1 MVTSKQQRRAA
12 KKQRAAQARKHF
24 AASPSSVSSSSGQ
37 RAFSVAELIDAAWR
51 AAAAGPDFAVQFE
64 TCIDMLVDVEGMA
77 DAQGSVD
84 PAHRT
89 DAHLDVLLI
98 GSVTKLWEDGWQPPD
113 LVHVVRREHT
123 PRATRLISFLI
134 RAETGRSNLFHDMP
148 DEWAEQLSTLGET
161 LSEKQLARPIAA
173 WQATER
179 LHLPDLLSDALRVLG
194 TLRGLPRIQPLGDPP
209 SRWATARLRSQPRP
223 SGAGS
228 GEQAS
233 TKTMATIR
241 ALLAKAEGT
250 TFPAEAEAFA
260 AKAQE
265 LMTRYSIDAA
275 LLDGRHGD
283 DLAAGVRSRR
293 LHLDNPYAKEKV
305 HLLATVAAVNGV
317 QVVYTEA
324 FGFATAVGFPA
335 DLDVTDMLFT
345 SLLVQAAR
353 ALIEAAAV
361 IGRGSSPAF
370 RRGFWIA
377 YSVRIGE
384 RLKDAK
390 KQASTEAETTYGTS
404 LVPVM
409 TERSE
414 AVKSVTDQIFTRTK
428 PMKSRSVDS
437 QGWYAG
443 RAAADLASLGSTR
456 EHLNNCAQGG
466 RERWSAGGFL

>member
-12 KKQRAAQARKHF
+12 KKQTAAQSRKQF
-24 AASPSSVSSSSGQ
+24 AASPSNAFGSTGQ
-37 RAFSVAELIDAAWR
+37 RAISVAELIDSAWR
-51 AAAAGPDFAVQFE
+51 AAAAGPDYAVQFE
-64 TCIDMLVDVEGMA
+64 TFIDMLVDVEGMA
-77 DAQGSVD
+77 DAQGGVD
-84 PAHRT
+84 PAHRS

-98 GSVTKLWEDGWQPPD
+98 GSLTKLWEDGWQPLD
-113 LVHVVRREHT
+113 IVHVVRREHT
-123 PRATRLISFLI
+123 PRATRLISWFV
-134 RAETGRSNLFHDMP
+134 RAEAGRSDLFHHMP
-148 DEWAEQLSTLGET
+148 EEWADQLSTLGRA
-161 LSEKQLARPIAA
+161 LDQKQLARPVAA
-173 WQATER
+173 WQAAER
-179 LHLPDLLSDALRVLG
+179 LHLPDLFTDALRVLA
-194 TLRGLPRIQPLGDPP
+194 TLRGLPRIQLLCDPP
-209 SRWATARLRSQPRP
+209 TRWATARPRSQPRP
-223 SGAGS
+223 TGTSDGAGA

-305 HLLATVAAVNGV
+305 HLLATVASVNGARV
-317 QVVYTEA
+317 IYSEA
-324 FGFATAVGFPA
+324 FGFATAIGFPA
-335 DLDVTDMLFT
+335 DLDVADMLFT

-384 RLKDAK
+384 RLNEAK
-390 KQASTEAETTYGTS
+390 QQASTEAETTYGTS
-404 LVPVM
+404 LVPVLI
-409 TERSE
+409 ERSE

-456 EHLNNCAQGG
+456 EHLTT
-466 RERWSAGGFL
+466 

>member
-12 KKQRAAQARKHF
+12 KKQRAAQAGTQF
-24 AASPSSVSSSSGQ
+24 AASRSNAFGSTGQ
-37 RAFSVAELIDAAWR
+37 RAISVAELIDTAWR
-51 AAAAGPDFAVQFE
+51 AAAAGPDCGVQFE
-64 TCIDMLVDVEGMA
+64 TFIDMLVDVEGMA
-77 DAQGSVD
+77 DAQGVVD
-84 PAHRT
+84 PTQRT

-98 GSVTKLWEDGWQPPD
+98 GSLTKLWEDGWQPLD
-113 LVHVVRREHT
+113 VVHIVRREHT
-123 PRATRLISFLI
+123 PRATRLMSWLV
-134 RAETGRSNLFHDMP
+134 RAEAGRSDLVHHMP
-148 DEWAEQLSTLGET
+148 EAWSDQLGTLGHA
-161 LSEKQLARPIAA
+161 LGQKQLTRPVAEWRAA
-173 WQATER
+173 ER
-179 LHLPDLLSDALRVLG
+179 LNLPDLFSDALRVLA
-194 TLRGLPRIQPLGDPP
+194 TLRGLPRIQLLCDPP
-209 SRWATARLRSQPRP
+209 TRWATARPRSQPRP
-223 SGAGS
+223 TGTGGT

-305 HLLATVAAVNGV
+305 HLLATVASVNGV
-317 QVVYTEA
+317 RVVYSEE
-324 FGFATAVGFPA
+324 FGFATAIGFPT

-353 ALIEAAAV
+353 ALIEAATV

-384 RLKDAK
+384 RLDDAK

-409 TERSE
+409 IERSE
-414 AVKSVTDQIFTRTK
+414 AVKSVTEQIFTRTK

-456 EHLNNCAQGG
+456 EHLNT
-466 RERWSAGGFL
+466 